1 MKRFFALLLV
11 LCSFCA
17 CSFAS
22 EDPFECLTD
31 EQVLLISQMAHNELI
46 TRGYIKSAVVPQGVY
61 IVGVDL
67 PSGTYSVSHEG
78 SVSTVEVYPSAA
90 SQDDIYDYTIYDD
103 EIIGRIVL
111 EDGQRLEVKHKPVF
125 LTVYSGLSFK

>member
-11 LCSFCA
+11 LCSLCA
-17 CSFAS
+17 YAFAS
-22 EDPFECLTD
+22 EAPFEGLTD

-67 PSGTYSVSHEG
+67 PAGTYSVSQNEYLA
-78 SVSTVEVYPSAA
+78 SVEVFPSET
-90 SQDDIYDYTIYDD
+90 SKNDIFDYTIRED
-103 EIIGRIVL
+103 EIIGRLVL
-111 EDGQRLEVKHKPVF
+111 ENGQRLEVLHSSIT